1 MRTALLLIALAVP
14 GLAWES
20 KEALQVPKGATEVSP
35 GVYRHVDASRKAWRY
50 QRTPFGVSRMEEKQ
64 DSAKDGEMRQT
75 PFGPSKVTSQDGQN
89 RGPFALSP
97 SSLPAD
103 EKKELDKDPSITK
116 AVEQGDSVRFERAS
130 PVGTFAWTRK
140 KSELTKAEQEAWNR
154 LRTAK
159 PAGKK

>member
-1 MRTALLLIALAVP
+1 MRTALFLIALAVP

-20 KEALQVPKGATEVSP
+20 KEALQVPKDATEVSP
-35 GVYRHVDASRKAWRY
+35 GLYRHVDASGKAWRY
-50 QRTPFGVSRMEEKQ
+50 QRTPFGVSRVEEKPE
-64 DSAKDGEMRQT
+64 SAREGDTRQT
-75 PFGPSKVTSQDGQN
+75 PFGPSKVTPQGGEN
-89 RGPFALSP
+89 RSPFSLSKE
-97 SSLPAD
+97 SLARDESKEPAT
-103 EKKELDKDPSITK
+103 DPTITK
-116 AVEQGDSVRFERAS
+116 AVEQGGSIRFERSS